1 MKASHKPQFGLSIA
15 YEQAKTHTVDV
26 GGAKSAYIAKSIPM
40 GRLGTPEEV
49 AKVVAFLAFDDA
61 NFINGVEL
69 FVDGGK
75 AQV

>member
-1 MKASHKPQFGLSIA
+1 MEPPTHKEALFG
-15 YEQAKTHTVDV
+15 E
-26 GGAKSAYIAKSIPM
+26 IAKSIPM

-49 AKVVAFLAFDDA
+49 AKVVAFLASA
-61 NFINGVEL
+61 HASFINGVEF

>member
-1 MKASHKPQFGLSIA
+1 MNFPIFG
-15 YEQAKTHTVDV
+15 E
-26 GGAKSAYIAKSIPM
+26 IAKSIPM

-49 AKVVAFLAFDDA
+49 AKVVAFLASADA
-61 NFINGVEL
+61 SFINGVEL